1 MNFLFL
7 SDPPYFKFS
16 HTQNNNGVNPLIY
29 LSPKNDEN

>member
-7 SDPPYFKFS
+7 SDPPYLKFS
-16 HTQNNNGVNPLIY
+16 HTQNNNGVPKGEY